1 MSKKVMD
8 REFFE
13 GLAKSFAEK
22 AGLQVDNTEA
32 MEMVVK
38 AHLEH
43 TAETLG
49 EALADSKEGVSI
61 ELPGYICYSAS
72 YRENNGVGNYGM
84 GIEVGEEL
92 QRQLTDDEDLVDD
105 EE

>member
-1 MSKKVMD
+1 MSKKIMD

-22 AGLQVDNTEA
+22 AGLQVDNVEA
-32 MEMVVK
+32 MENVIK

-43 TAETLG
+43 VSEELG

-61 ELPGYICYSAS
+61 ELPGYISYTAS

-84 GIEVGEEL
+84 GVEVGEEI
-92 QRQLTDDEDLVDD
+92 QRQLTDDEDLID